1 MTIQE
6 NSIFPSEVVQKIA
19 NARSRAEIYSILVN
33 ELKSPLA
40 YDQAAIVQ
48 NTFFKTTKIIAISG
62 LVDIEHSGPYPVWLR
77 RLSKSLRHFGR
88 VETYSSD
95 DEINPGNWEKF
106 APAFLLTAPLTENF
120 FSKQTLLLFKTQ
132 AWTESEK
139 FIVNTIG
146 DIAAGAL
153 SRPFTRTEEESSK
166 ASRKKTW
173 AASLIALLIALF
185 PVRLSSIAP
194 AETVPADPLVIAPSF
209 PAVVKRIVVAA
220 NDRVQK
226 DQILVELD
234 DIDQQAKVQ
243 VTKRELDVA
252 DADLKRLSQLS
263 FQDPNSRYRLAEA
276 KGQFEIKKLLYQ
288 KAELELERTKLRAP
302 AAGLAIVTDPLDW
315 IGKPVQTGEKIVLIA
330 EPENSRIRLWVPASD
345 GAILQQGLTGDLYLD
360 SDPWKGRDIKVV
372 NWAFEPEL
380 SPAGIMS
387 FRAQAEPAKQDW
399 PHAIL
404 GLHGVAHLSGE
415 RLPLVLYML
424 RKPII
429 FLRQTFAI

>member
-1 MTIQE
+1 MTDQE
-6 NSIFPSEVVQKIA
+6 NSIFPSIIVQKIA
-19 NARSRAEIYSILVN
+19 NAKSRAEIFSILVN
-33 ELKSPLA
+33 ELKSSLA
-40 YDQAAIVQ
+40 CDQAAIVQ
-48 NTFFKTTKIIAISG
+48 TTFFKTTKVIAISG
-62 LVDIEHSGPYPVWLR
+62 LVEIEHSGPYPVWLR
-77 RLSKSLRHFGR
+77 RLSKSLKHFGKI
-88 VETYSSD
+88 ETYTSD

-106 APAFLLTAPLTENF
+106 APAFLLTAPLAETYVAQ
-120 FSKQTLLLFKTQ
+120 QTLLLFKTQ
-132 AWTESEK
+132 EWEDKEK
-139 FIVNTIG
+139 FLINIIG
-146 DIAAGAL
+146 DIATGAL
-153 SRPFTRTEEESSK
+153 SRPFKRDEAEATRASK
-166 ASRKKTW
+166 RKTW
-173 AASLIALLIALF
+173 GASLIALLIALF

-226 DQILVELD
+226 DQVLVELD

-243 VTKRELDVA
+243 VAKRELDVA

-276 KGQFEIKKLLYQ
+276 KGQFEIKKLLHQ

-315 IGKPVQTGEKIVLIA
+315 IGKPVQTGEKIVLVA
-330 EPENSRIRLWVPASD
+330 EPENSSIRLWVPASD

-380 SPAGIMS
+380 SPAGVMS
-387 FRAQAEPAKQDW
+387 FRAQAQPAKQDW